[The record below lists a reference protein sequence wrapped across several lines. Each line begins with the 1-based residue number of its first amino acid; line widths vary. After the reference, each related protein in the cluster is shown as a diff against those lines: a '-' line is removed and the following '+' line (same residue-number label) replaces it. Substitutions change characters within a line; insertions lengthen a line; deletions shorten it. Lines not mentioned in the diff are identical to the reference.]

1 MEPGLFGIELPWM
14 HVEHDGAPLA
24 RVDAGECSVDERDGE
39 EPEESA
45 AQRQV
50 HAGEARG
57 ADGHLPEVDAVDVL
71 RDVRKA
77 RRVGKAVT
85 VVDHR
90 IHRRVVD
97 EAFLDQHAEG
107 PRRVAPDGVIGR
119 AIAAHETAGRLLDG
133 VLRAP
138 HVGTEARGAEPEHR
152 RVIPA
157 VAGDL
162 VPTLDD
168 LAHEPWIALSDDSED
183 EERAARAVR
192 VEQIEQ
198 ALGLREHAAGQAAET
213 VDAKGRFELV
223 PVVVLLDVDGQC
235 VDDRLRQPGLRAAA
249 ARAATMSARHRRS

>member
-1 MEPGLFGIELPWM
+1 VLVEEGFVYDSSMYPVVHDRYGL
-14 HVEHDGAPLA
+14 
-24 RVDAGECSVDERDGE
+24 
-39 EPEESA
+39 
-45 AQRQV
+45 
-50 HAGEARG
+50 
-57 ADGHLPEVDAVDVL
+57 
-71 RDVRKA
+71 
-77 RRVGKAVT
+77 
-85 VVDHR
+85 
-90 IHRRVVD
+90 
-97 EAFLDQHAEG
+97 
-107 PRRVAPDGVIGR
+107 PDGVIGR

-138 HVGTEARGAEPEHR
+138 YVGTEARGAEPEHR

-168 LAHEPWIALSDDSED
+168 LAHEPRIALRDDSED

-223 PVVVLLDVDGQC
+223 PVVVLLDVDGEAIHEVAQDADVGIAQRGRRVEHDVVEAIAQRC
-235 VDDRLRQPGLRAAA
+235 EQARQAW
-249 ARAATMSARHRRS
+249 

>member
-1 MEPGLFGIELPWM
+1 PALVVATTATVWRSTRWSSTRDTARRAASWHGRNGSRGVTNRSRMDLRGARRDPAGRANLGEHGLDRAERERREQTGELAL
-14 HVEHDGAPLA
+14 GARQA
-24 RVDAGECSVDERDGE
+24 RV
-39 EPEESA
+39 
-45 AQRQV
+45 
-50 HAGEARG
+50 
-57 ADGHLPEVDAVDVL
+57 
-71 RDVRKA
+71 VRKA

-162 VPTLDD
+162 VPTLDN
-168 LAHEPWIALSDDSED
+168 LAHEPRIALSDDSED
-183 EERAARAVR
+183 EEC
-192 VEQIEQ
+192 
-198 ALGLREHAAGQAAET
+198 AE
-213 VDAKGRFELV
+213 R
-223 PVVVLLDVDGQC
+223 
-235 VDDRLRQPGLRAAA
+235 
-249 ARAATMSARHRRS
+249 